1 MDTTLWIVI
10 AAAAALV
17 VLALLAWSMAASRR
31 RESLRSR
38 FGPEYERTVSSA
50 GSRRTAEREL
60 AQRERAHDEL
70 DIRPLSAAARER
82 YADDWQRAEQH
93 FVDDPEL
100 AAREADRI
108 VRNVLDDRGYPND
121 DFDTQAAAVSV
132 DHPSVV
138 GRYRHGHEMLHGNG
152 NGNGKVRRKDNGER
166 DAGRTE
172 NLRQAMVDFRA
183 VFEQLVEQAPERDLS
198 AHA

>member
-1 MDTTLWIVI
+1 MDTTWWIVI
-10 AAAAALV
+10 AVAAALV
-17 VLALLAWSMAASRR
+17 VLALLAWSYATSRR
-31 RESLRSR
+31 RKTLRSQ
-38 FGPEYERTVSSA
+38 FGPEYDRTVSST

-60 AQRERAHDEL
+60 AERERAHDEL
-70 DIRPLSAAARER
+70 DIRPLSDAARER
-82 YADDWQRAEQH
+82 YLDDWQRAEQH

-138 GRYRHGHEMLHGNG
+138 GRYRHGHEMLHGKENG
-152 NGNGKVRRKDNGER
+152 SGKRGRKDNGER
-166 DAGRTE
+166 NADRTE

-183 VFEQLVEQAPERDLS
+183 VFEQLVERASEPES
-198 AHA
+198 AARA